1 MDIDKLVGS
10 NSAKRAKK
18 VRIEGKWNNL
28 GDK

>member
-18 VRIEGKWNNL
+18 VRIEGKMEQF
-28 GDK
+28 GR